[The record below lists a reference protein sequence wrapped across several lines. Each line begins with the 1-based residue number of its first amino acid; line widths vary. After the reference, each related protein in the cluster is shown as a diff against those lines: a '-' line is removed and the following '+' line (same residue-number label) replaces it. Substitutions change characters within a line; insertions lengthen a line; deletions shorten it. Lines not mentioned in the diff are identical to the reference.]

1 VVDVFRVRRIP
12 FIVVIGSH
20 EFLDFDAVADGVVQ
34 RGDESLVL
42 VRREPALRD
51 ERVFGCRELQRRFGL
66 LDLDG
71 QFLLDAQE
79 ECGFLSLDLVELR
92 VDLVDT

>member
-1 VVDVFRVRRIP
+1 MLSPTASFSVVTSR
-12 FIVVIGSH
+12 SY
-20 EFLDFDAVADGVVQ
+20 
-34 RGDESLVL
+34 SS